1 MDNQIAE
8 RITDQV
14 TVPMVLSRYG
24 YSTSPRKRI
33 PCPLHSGTDPNFC
46 YTDQVFH
53 CWTCGAKGNVV
64 SLVMQLFGLSFR
76 QALMKLNTDFCLG
89 LSAHKPS
96 IRERQQMMESRKVQK
111 AYEGMTEERKR
122 LYRGLSAYH
131 RELFRYTIENP
142 EDMDAKTLQQ
152 EVEAWLD
159 ENIGEVAVPW
169 T

>member
-1 MDNQIAE
+1 MNMTAE
-8 RITDQV
+8 KITEYV
-14 TVPMVLSRYG
+14 TIPMALSHYG
-24 YSTSPRKRI
+24 YPTSNRKRI
-33 PCPLHSGTDPNFC
+33 PCPLHSGKDSNFC

-53 CWTCGAKGNVV
+53 CWTCGAKGNVI
-64 SLVMQLFGLSFR
+64 SLTMQLFGLSFR

-96 IRERQQMMESRKVQK
+96 IRERQQMMESRKVLK
-111 AYEGMTEERKR
+111 AYEEWQEGKKR
-122 LYRGLSAYH
+122 LYRGLNAYH
-131 RELFRYTIENP
+131 RELWRRVTSGEAD
-142 EDMDAKTLQQ
+142 EDTVMLQQ